1 MDIKKTAIVTAIFDI
16 GRDKWDNFTM
26 SYHTYLWWM
35 RNLLYLDT
43 NLIIYT
49 EEKFKNDIL
58 NYRKEVDP
66 TLEKTILIIQPM
78 ESIEGYK
85 TFYEPLNN
93 LMTNDNFKKDIQFDV
108 PEMTKPL
115 YNVVM
120 FSKLFYILDSAKKN
134 LFDADLYVWAD
145 AGVIRNDQPEKNIK
159 WPDIQK
165 INELDN
171 NKVTFFCHH
180 PYVRVDP
187 ENYKEHALSQ
197 TRYIQGGAV
206 FVPKKCI
213 DDIAEVFKNTAL
225 KCIFNGFVGSDEKIF
240 DFIYLI
246 NPENYNLI
254 KCEWREYID
263 LFTAKKDLEVIVARY
278 NEDIDWVTEL
288 TYKAKI
294 YNKNVKDNHLFAN
307 NLPNVGREGHTFF
320 YHIVNNYDNLPE
332 YLAFLQGK
340 PHDHCNDVINLINNF
355 DFKTEFKPV
364 GVLHQLTMEYDGI
377 NQQVE
382 SYSKRMD
389 FNITYPIY
397 MTPGAQYIISRR
409 LIKSKPLEYYK
420 KILDS
425 LSHEIYPQSVLD
437 VEKTLFQIY
446 NIYKPLANN
455 I

>member
-66 TLEKTILIIQPM
+66 KLEKTILIIQPL
-78 ESIEGYK
+78 ETIEGYK
-85 TFYEPLNN
+85 TFFEPLNN
-93 LMTNDNFKKDIQFDV
+93 LMTSEDFKKVVQFDV

-120 FSKLFYILDSAKKN
+120 FSKLFYILDSHKRN
-134 LFDADLYVWAD
+134 LFDADMYVWAD
-145 AGVIRNDQPEKNIK
+145 AGVIRNDKPEKNVR
-159 WPDIQK
+159 WPDLQK

-180 PYVRVDP
+180 PYVRVDSAR
-187 ENYKEHALSQ
+187 YKDHALSQ
-197 TRYIQGGAV
+197 MRYIQGGSV
-206 FVPKKCI
+206 FVPKKCVEEI
-213 DDIAEVFKNTAL
+213 CELFKITAL
-225 KCIFNGFVGSDEKIF
+225 KSISDGYVGSDEKIF
-240 DFIYLI
+240 DFTYLT

-254 KCEWREYID
+254 KCGWREYID
-263 LFTAKKDLEVIVARY
+263 LFTTNKKLEVVVARY
-278 NEDIDWVTEL
+278 DEDINWVKEL
-288 TYKAKI
+288 DYEVVV
-294 YNKNVKDNHLFAN
+294 YNKNELDNDLFSK

-320 YHIVNNYDNLPE
+320 HHIVTNYDNLSD
-332 YLAFLQGK
+332 YTAFLQGK
-340 PHDHCNDVINLINNF
+340 PDDHMRNVIDEINGF
-355 DFKTEFKPV
+355 DFKSEFKPL
-364 GVLHQLTMEYDGI
+364 GTLHQLTMEYESI
-377 NQQVE
+377 NEQVE
-382 SYSKRMD
+382 SFSKRIG
-389 FNITYPIY
+389 FEITYPIY

-409 LIKSKPLEYYK
+409 LIHKRPKEFYQ

-425 LSHEIYPQSVLD
+425 LTVHVYPQSVLD

-446 NIYKPLANN
+446 GIYKPS
-455 I
+455 

>member
-43 NLIIYT
+43 DLIIYT
-49 EEKFKNDIL
+49 EEKFKDDIL

-66 TLEKTILIIQPM
+66 ELKKTILIIQPL

-93 LMTNDNFKKDIQFDV
+93 LMTSEEFKKDIQFDV

-120 FSKLFYILDSAKKN
+120 FAKLFYILDSARKN

-145 AGVIRNDQPEKNIK
+145 AGVIRNDQPEKNVK

-180 PYVRVDP
+180 PYVRVGEDQ
-187 ENYKEHALSQ
+187 YKFHALSQ
-197 TRYIQGGAV
+197 MRYIQGGAV

-213 DDIAEVFKNTAL
+213 EDVCELFKKTAL
-225 KCIFNGFVGSDEKIF
+225 DCISKGFVGSDEKIF
-240 DFIYLI
+240 DFTYLI
-246 NPENYNLI
+246 NPDNYNLI
-254 KCEWREYID
+254 QCGWREYID
-263 LFTAKKDLEVIVARY
+263 LFTTKKDLEVIVARY
-278 NEDIDWVTEL
+278 NEDVNWTKDLV
-288 TYKAKI
+288 YKSTI
-294 YNKNVKDNHLFAN
+294 YNKNEQDNHLFEK

-320 YHIVNNYDNLPE
+320 NHIIENYNNLPE
-332 YLAFLQGK
+332 YLAFLQGN
-340 PHDHCNDVINLINNF
+340 PFDHCNNVISEINNF
-355 DFKTEFKPV
+355 DFKTEFKHL
-364 GVLHQLTMEYDGI
+364 GVHHQLTMLDENINNYVQDFTKRIGI
-377 NQQVE
+377 EV
-382 SYSKRMD
+382 
-389 FNITYPIY
+389 TYPIY
-397 MTPGAQYIISRR
+397 MVPGAQYIISKRMIR
-409 LIKSKPLEYYK
+409 KKPIEFYH
-420 KILDS
+420 KILNT
-425 LSHEIYPQSVLD
+425 LKHEIYPWDGLQ

-446 NIYKPLANN
+446 GIYKS
-455 I
+455 

>member
-49 EEKFKNDIL
+49 EEKFKDDIL
-58 NYRKEVDP
+58 KYRKEVDP
-66 TLEKTILIIQPM
+66 KLNKTILIIQPL

-93 LMTNDNFKKDIQFDV
+93 LMTGEQFKSDIQFNV

-120 FSKLFYILDSAKKN
+120 FAKLFYILDAAKKN
-134 LFDADLYVWAD
+134 LFDADLYAWAD
-145 AGVIRNDQPEKNIK
+145 AGVIRNDNPDKNVK

-180 PYVRVDP
+180 PYVRVGSDQ
-187 ENYKEHALSQ
+187 YKQHALSQ
-197 TRYIQGGAV
+197 MRYIQGGAV

-213 DDIAEVFKNTAL
+213 NDVCELFKITAL
-225 KCIFNGFVGSDEKIF
+225 DCIEKGFVGSDEKIF
-240 DFIYLI
+240 DFVYLT
-246 NPENYNLI
+246 NPDNYNLI
-254 KCEWREYID
+254 KCGWREYID
-263 LFTAKKDLEVIVARY
+263 LFTTKKDLEVVVARY
-278 NEDIDWVTEL
+278 NEDVNWVKEL
-288 TYKAKI
+288 NYNVTI
-294 YNKNVKDNHLFAN
+294 YNKNNEDNDVFSN

-320 YHIVNNYDNLPE
+320 HHIVTNYDNLPE
-332 YLAFLQGK
+332 YIAFVQGK
-340 PHDHCNDVINLINNF
+340 PHDHCPDIVNTINNF
-355 DFKTEFKPV
+355 DFKTEFKPL
-364 GVLHQLTMEYDGI
+364 GVLHELTMEYEAI

-382 SYSKRMD
+382 TYAKTIGFD
-389 FNITYPIY
+389 ITYPIY

-409 LIKSKPLEYYK
+409 LIKNKPLSYYE
-420 KILDS
+420 KILNT
-425 LSHEIYPQSVLD
+425 LTHNVYPQSVLD
-437 VEKTLFQIY
+437 IEKTLFQIY
-446 NIYKPLANN
+446 GIYKP
-455 I
+455 

>member
-43 NLIIYT
+43 DLIIYT

-58 NYRKEVDP
+58 KYRKEVDP
-66 TLEKTILIIQPM
+66 TLKKTILVIQPL

-85 TFYEPLNN
+85 TFFEPLSK
-93 LMTNDNFKKDIQFDV
+93 LMESDQFKKEIQFNV

-120 FSKLFYILDSAKKN
+120 FAKLFYILDAHKKN

-145 AGVIRNDQPEKNIK
+145 AGVIRNDNPEINLK

-180 PYVRVDP
+180 PYVRVGSDQ
-187 ENYKEHALSQ
+187 YKFHALSQ
-197 TRYIQGGAV
+197 MRYIQGGAV
-206 FVPKKCI
+206 FVPRKCVEEICELFKK
-213 DDIAEVFKNTAL
+213 TAL
-225 KCIFNGFVGSDEKIF
+225 NCISNGYVGSDEKIF
-240 DFIYLI
+240 DFTYLT

-254 KCEWREYID
+254 KCGWREYID
-263 LFTAKKDLEVIVARY
+263 LFTTNKNLEVVVARY
-278 NEDIDWVTEL
+278 NENVDWVRDLNYST
-288 TYKAKI
+288 TV
-294 YNKNVKDNHLFAN
+294 YNKYKEDNELFVN

-320 YHIVNNYDNLPE
+320 YHIVNNYDNLAD
-332 YLAFLQGK
+332 YIAFVQGN
-340 PHDHCNDVINLINNF
+340 PFDHCRNIINEINDF
-355 DFKTEFKPV
+355 DFKKEFVPLGNV
-364 GVLHQLTMEYDGI
+364 VELTMEHESI
-377 NQQVE
+377 NQQVQ
-382 SYSKRMD
+382 SFSKLNG

-397 MTPGAQYIISRR
+397 LVPGAQYIISKR
-409 LIKSKPLEYYK
+409 LIRKNPKEFYQ
-420 KILDS
+420 KILNQ
-425 LSHEIYPQSVLD
+425 LSNEVYPQGVLD

-446 NIYKPLANN
+446 GIYQH
-455 I
+455 

>member
-66 TLEKTILIIQPM
+66 NLEKTILIIQPL
-78 ESIEGYK
+78 EAIEGYK
-85 TFYEPLNN
+85 TFYEPLNT
-93 LMTNDNFKKDIQFDV
+93 LMTSEGFKKDIQFDV

-120 FSKLFYILDSAKKN
+120 FAKLFYILDSARKN
-134 LFDADLYVWAD
+134 LFDADLYAWAD
-145 AGVIRNDQPEKNIK
+145 AGVIRNDQPEKNVK

-180 PYVRVDP
+180 PYVRVGEDQ
-187 ENYKEHALSQ
+187 YKFHALSQ
-197 TRYIQGGAV
+197 MRYIQGGAV

-213 DDIAEVFKNTAL
+213 EDICELFKTTAL
-225 KCIFNGFVGSDEKIF
+225 DCISKGFVGSDEKIF
-240 DFIYLI
+240 DFTYLT
-246 NPENYNLI
+246 NPDNYNLI
-254 KCEWREYID
+254 QCGWREYID
-263 LFTAKKDLEVIVARY
+263 LFTTKKDLEVVVSRY
-278 NEDIDWVTEL
+278 NEDISWTNDIK
-288 TYKAKI
+288 YKTTI
-294 YNKNVKDNHLFAN
+294 YNKNENEINLFQN
-307 NLPNVGREGHTFF
+307 NLPNLGREGHTFF
-320 YHIVNNYDNLPE
+320 NHIVNNYDNLPE
-332 YLAFLQGK
+332 YLAFVQGN
-340 PHDHCNDVINLINNF
+340 PFDHCTDLKNIINEF
-355 DFKTEFKPV
+355 DFKTEFKPL
-364 GVLHQLTMEYDGI
+364 GVLHQLTMEYEGI

-382 SYSKRMD
+382 SYAKTIGFD
-389 FNITYPIY
+389 ITYPIY
-397 MTPGAQYIISRR
+397 MTPGAQYIVSRR
-409 LIKSKPLEYYK
+409 LIRNKPLEYYQ
-420 KILDS
+420 KILNS
-425 LSHEIYPQSVLD
+425 LSHEVYPQSGLD

-446 NIYKPLANN
+446 GIYKPTNN
-455 I
+455 E

>member
-43 NLIIYT
+43 DLIIYT

-58 NYRKEVDP
+58 RYRREVDP
-66 TLEKTILIIQPM
+66 TLKKTILVIQPL

-85 TFYEPLNN
+85 TFFGPLND
-93 LMTNDNFKKDIQFDV
+93 LMTSEQFKKDIQFNV

-120 FSKLFYILDSAKKN
+120 FAKLFYILDAHKKN

-145 AGVIRNDQPEKNIK
+145 AGVIRNDKPEMNLK

-180 PYVRVDP
+180 PYVRVASDQ
-187 ENYKEHALSQ
+187 YKFHALSQ
-197 TRYIQGGAV
+197 MRYIQGGAV
-206 FVPKKCI
+206 FVPKKCVE
-213 DDIAEVFKNTAL
+213 DICELFKNTAL
-225 KCIFNGFVGSDEKIF
+225 NCISNGYVGSDEKIF
-240 DFIYLI
+240 DFTYLT

-254 KCEWREYID
+254 KCGWREYID
-263 LFTAKKDLEVIVARY
+263 LFTTNKNLEVVVARY
-278 NEDIDWVTEL
+278 NESVDWVKDL
-288 TYKAKI
+288 NYNAI
-294 YNKNVKDNHLFAN
+294 VYNKNKEDNDVFLN

-320 YHIVNNYDNLPE
+320 HHIVNNYDNLSD
-332 YLAFLQGK
+332 YIAFVQGN
-340 PHDHCNDVINLINNF
+340 PFDHCKNIIDEINDF
-355 DFKTEFKPV
+355 DFKKEFKPLGNV
-364 GVLHQLTMEYDGI
+364 VELTMEHESI
-377 NQQVE
+377 NQQVQ
-382 SYSKRMD
+382 SFSKTND
-389 FNITYPIY
+389 FNITYPIHLV
-397 MTPGAQYIISRR
+397 PGAQYIISKR
-409 LIKSKPLEYYK
+409 LIKKRSKEFYQ
-420 KILDS
+420 KILNQ
-425 LSHEIYPQSVLD
+425 LSNEVYPQSVLD

-446 NIYKPLANN
+446 GIYQY
-455 I
+455 